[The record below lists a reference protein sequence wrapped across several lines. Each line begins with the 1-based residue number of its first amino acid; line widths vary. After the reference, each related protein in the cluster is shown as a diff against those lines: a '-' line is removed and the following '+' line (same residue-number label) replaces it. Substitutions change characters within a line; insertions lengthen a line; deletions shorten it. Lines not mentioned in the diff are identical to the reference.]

1 MGQDERLDL
10 FLPAAA
16 QASAPLFVFI
26 HGGYWRSQRRKTRPS
41 WPRRSTRPA
50 PPWPRWSTLLPEAT
64 LPEVVREVRS
74 AVTWLYRN
82 AAAYGVDPARI
93 YVSGSSAGGHLAA
106 CWPRR
111 TGRRATACRTM

>member
-1 MGQDERLDL
+1 MAEA
-10 FLPAAA
+10 FNAAGA
-16 QASAPLFVFI
+16 AVATLE
-26 HGGYWRSQRRKTRPS
+26 Y
-41 WPRRSTRPA
+41 
-50 PPWPRWSTLLPEAT
+50 TLLPEAT

-93 YVSGSSAGGHLAA
+93 TSAAARPAAIWRA